1 MKFLRVTVGESRE
14 LETYAR
20 GDCKM
25 EKIRNQIEES
35 RLKLKITAFWD
46 IAPSSLIELD

>member
-1 MKFLRVTVGESRE
+1 VGENRE
-14 LETYAR
+14 LETYVR

-25 EKIRNQIEES
+25 EEIRNQIEEN

-46 IAPSSLIELD
+46 IAPSSIIELD